1 MIYTESIFEKKDVE
15 LYRIYELEKTN
26 LVSAFY
32 TTNHI
37 SAWKYGNSPW
47 KSSYE
52 LLSKQLGVTMTDM
65 CTTYQ
70 THTDNIRV
78 MKKENGGE
86 GIIIP
91 TNIQDYDGI
100 ITNETN
106 LLLCSFEAD
115 CVPVYF
121 LDPVKKAIG
130 LSHSG
135 WKGTCK
141 EIAGKTI
148 DAMAAQYSTKPE
160 DLIVVIGPCACENCY
175 EVGQDLI
182 DQFSVHFKDNIKEI
196 FVQKNSEKYY
206 LDLKKAIEIT
216 LLKAD
221 VKSSNIFSVN
231 RCTIESDYLCSFR
244 RTKST
249 TDHMLT
255 AIMLNK

>member
-15 LYRIYELEKTN
+15 IYRINELEKTK

-32 TTNHI
+32 TTNYI
-37 SAWKYGNSPW
+37 SAWKYGNLPW
-47 KSSYE
+47 KNSYE
-52 LLSKQLGVTMTDM
+52 LLSKQLGVTVTDM

-70 THTDNIRV
+70 THTDIVRV
-78 MKKENGGE
+78 MRKENGGE
-86 GIIIP
+86 GITVP
-91 TNIQDYDGI
+91 THIQDYDGI
-100 ITNETN
+100 ITNEKN

-141 EIAGKTI
+141 EISKKTV
-148 DAMAAQYSTKPE
+148 DAMAEQYGTKAE

-175 EVGQDLI
+175 EVGYDLI
-182 DQFSVHFKDNIKEI
+182 EQFSVHFKDNINDI
-196 FVQKNSEKYY
+196 FVQKNSEKYN

-216 LLKAD
+216 LLKTG

-231 RCTIESDYLCSFR
+231 RCTIESDFLCSFR

-255 AIMLNK
+255 AIMLNR